1 LNTTIISKFRFFQK
15 IVEKVFAD
23 NKVLY
28 NQQYDQLE
36 ENSILEVKDKL
47 KDIFINPL
55 LEELRK
61 PLENLNL

>member
-1 LNTTIISKFRFFQK
+1 LNEFVSAIL
-15 IVEKVFAD
+15 KVFAD